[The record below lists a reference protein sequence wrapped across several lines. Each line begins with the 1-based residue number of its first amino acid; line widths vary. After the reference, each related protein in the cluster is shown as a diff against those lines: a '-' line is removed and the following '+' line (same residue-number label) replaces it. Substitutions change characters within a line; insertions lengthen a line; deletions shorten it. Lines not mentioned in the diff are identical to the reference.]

1 MHLARAAL
9 RVSARLRIGLPSS
22 PLLQQQQQQHDFS
35 VLATVAWD
43 PDQSQFMTTRS
54 TQQQNNVPQLQQ
66 KQLRF
71 RRHDRASA
79 FTKPRPKTKKQRK
92 VYNRKMKG
100 MADARDK
107 HSAPGSQAGP
117 RRQFARERWKQLLE
131 AGEDSNNNKDL
142 LDHNADD
149 PSLEY
154 GMGDAVMEDI
164 LGNTAHL
171 TSQPTPE
178 PVYLGHAHRKF
189 YNQVADQMDRF
200 REAIDAK
207 AAATETQDQ
216 NDQVLDPSTSLA
228 ELPSDKTISN
238 VLRAYRDRHGTR
250 TKPIGIVSALQH
262 LLKDLGVPSVAFE
275 EYTYT
280 ALLTCCRTPKEVCA
294 PCLIENTSVC
304 FLLLL

>member
-1 MHLARAAL
+1 
-9 RVSARLRIGLPSS
+9 
-22 PLLQQQQQQHDFS
+22 
-35 VLATVAWD
+35 
-43 PDQSQFMTTRS
+43 MTTRS